1 MNNAEK
7 ATDLNDPTLKK
18 VNEIINKAKTSNLPN
33 EKNLLDLLEQIF
45 ANEEKK
51 INMHFQI
58 SMKQEIKLI
67 SF

>member
-51 INMHFQI
+51 KSICISKFQ
-58 SMKQEIKLI
+58 
-67 SF
+67 